1 MTLTGLWL
9 PNATMHP
16 LPDRPG
22 RAYRDTREKKMLL
35 HTTEGSTIGGAINAY
50 KRYPPHLIYD
60 WGTRELRQHIR
71 LDFAA
76 YALRSTDA
84 ENDGTV
90 QVELVG
96 FAAETPTWP
105 PYALQ
110 RIAED
115 VLAPVHRLWPYEL
128 QAPLYDDQDA
138 YGTDGSTRMTWAEFD
153 AYSGLVGHQHSPG
166 DTHWD
171 PGKINIDQLLGFLRQ
186 ELGDDMS
193 YGSDKL
199 ADLWNGAYAQLQK
212 EFPSDRPAD
221 WGYSIQQT
229 NGQIL
234 NWVTPTLGRVE
245 KTVGSI
251 KSMVEGIA
259 AGVARIEQK
268 LDAFG
273 SGGGSAPSGPVQLTD
288 ADLAAIQ
295 AVVLEALRR

>member
-1 MTLTGLWL
+1 MGSRVEIDSIEPHGTGTIARLT
-9 PNATMHP
+9 T
-16 LPDRPG
+16 
-22 RAYRDTREKKMLL
+22 
-35 HTTEGSTIGGAINAY
+35 SS
-50 KRYPPHLIYD
+50 
-60 WGTRELRQHIR
+60 GTYI
-71 LDFAA
+71 A
-76 YALRSTDA
+76 
-84 ENDGTV
+84 DG
-90 QVELVG
+90 
-96 FAAETPTWP
+96 
-105 PYALQ
+105 
-110 RIAED
+110 
-115 VLAPVHRLWPYEL
+115 
-128 QAPLYDDQDA
+128 
-138 YGTDGSTRMTWAEFD
+138 WA
-153 AYSGLVGHQHSPG
+153 HHN
-166 DTHWD
+166 THWD